1 MAEACGSMYQTVL
14 SIVES
19 FLVNINELT
28 EENKGRLSKL
38 GELAEIV
45 ASIKNEK
52 GDVEGTPGV
61 QKCIAL
67 IGELFGSYTELISR
81 LSDIRSMANEMENKQ
96 REDKS
101 FVLPQAMQAKIDAVK
116 QYLERAKSQL
126 EESDNTLSDL
136 VKKVRVYNHRVHYH

>member
-1 MAEACGSMYQTVL
+1 MANLFQSVMSV
-14 SIVES
+14 VEN

-28 EENKGRLSKL
+28 TENKGRLSKL
-38 GELAEIV
+38 VELAEIV
-45 ASIKNEK
+45 ASIKNGK
-52 GDVEGTPGV
+52 GDVE
-61 QKCIAL
+61 AL
-67 IGELFGSYTELISR
+67 IGGVCKALLFGSYMELISR
-81 LSDIRSMANEMENKQ
+81 LSDIHSMTNEMENKQ

-116 QYLERAKSQL
+116 QYLEKAKKKL

>member
-1 MAEACGSMYQTVL
+1 MANLFQSVMSV
-14 SIVES
+14 VEN

-28 EENKGRLSKL
+28 TENKGRLSKL
-38 GELAEIV
+38 VELAEIV
-45 ASIKNEK
+45 ASIKNGK
-52 GDVEGTPGV
+52 GDVE
-61 QKCIAL
+61 AL
-67 IGELFGSYTELISR
+67 IGGVCKALLFGSYIELISR
-81 LSDIRSMANEMENKQ
+81 LSDIHSMTNEMENKQ

-116 QYLERAKSQL
+116 QYLEKAKKKL